1 MKKLN
6 DLSAGSS
13 NSCLFKD
20 RVRLFSERM
29 VAGQLKLN
37 ETGTATLLPALPL
50 LDDSPLLLSL
60 GTGTKPVQ
68 EATLAKTT
76 FFFFFPRIN
85 FFARLVS
92 EQDQVSASAE
102 SGERMDL
109 KSAGLDLFKLSWN
122 YTLRCMLRNKG

>member
-1 MKKLN
+1 M
-6 DLSAGSS
+6 
-13 NSCLFKD
+13 
-20 RVRLFSERM
+20 RLFSERM

-76 FFFFFPRIN
+76 FFFFRIN
-85 FFARLVS
+85 FFARLVF

-102 SGERMDL
+102 SER
-109 KSAGLDLFKLSWN
+109 GWI
-122 YTLRCMLRNKG
+122 